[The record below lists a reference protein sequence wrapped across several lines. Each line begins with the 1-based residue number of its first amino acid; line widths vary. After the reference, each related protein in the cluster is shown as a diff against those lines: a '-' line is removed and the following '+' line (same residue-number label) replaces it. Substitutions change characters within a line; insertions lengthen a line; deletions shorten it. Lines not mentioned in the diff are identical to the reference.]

1 MVWPLTRRKSLET
14 HAALTDT
21 GKRHKHNEDAVVVI
35 IPPDGAGW
43 GFDLAA
49 IVADGVSGQA
59 KADAASTLAIDM
71 FRATLSQPDNK
82 PAEERLVIASAAA
95 SAGILDLAR
104 REAGGVP
111 VASTVVALV
120 ISGSTATVG
129 HVGNSRAYRLRNG
142 SMEQLTEDHSVVA
155 EGVRQGLIA
164 PADARKHPMRSRI
177 SRALGT
183 PQADSMDTGKF
194 EARTRDIFLLC
205 SDGLHDV
212 VDDAEIKKV
221 ITEDVA
227 GSARRLIDLANA
239 AGGPDNITVALY
251 RVP

>member
-1 MVWPLTRRKSLET
+1 M
-14 HAALTDT
+14 
-21 GKRHKHNEDAVVVI
+21 G
-35 IPPDGAGW
+35 
-43 GFDLAA
+43 
-49 IVADGVSGQA
+49 
-59 KADAASTLAIDM
+59 
-71 FRATLSQPDNK
+71 
-82 PAEERLVIASAAA
+82 SAAA
-95 SAGILDLAR
+95 SAAILDFAR
-104 REAGGVP
+104 REAGGAP

-142 SMEQLTEDHSVVA
+142 SLEQLTEDHSIVA
-155 EGVRQGLIA
+155 QGVRQGTIA
-164 PADARKHPMRSRI
+164 AADARKHPMRSRI
-177 SRALGT
+177 NRALGT
-183 PQADSMDTGKF
+183 PEADSMDTGTF

-212 VDDAEIKKV
+212 VDDAEIKKA